1 MATIRDLPSAWRK
14 DLLPAHFDGRVFHV
28 ESGSRESGR
37 RIVVHE
43 FPKKDTPYA
52 EDMGQKAISFTVRG
66 YCIMYPH
73 NEAGDITGVASLYQ
87 RDYRIARERLQE
99 RLETG
104 KAGVLQLPTFKPLMV
119 KCQRYRLS
127 EEDKSGGY
135 CVFDM
140 QFVEAGLQPF
150 TPKTDTAENLREQSN
165 ALKNQ
170 LLAMWAAQR
179 VARGVT
185 RRTLGVFNLPV
196 GEP

>member
-1 MATIRDLPSAWRK
+1 MATIRDLPSAWRQ
-14 DLLPAHFDGRVFHV
+14 DLLPAHFDGRLFHV

-37 RIVVHE
+37 RIVLHE

-52 EDMGQKAISFTVRG
+52 EDMGQKAISFAVRG
-66 YCIMYPH
+66 YCIVYPSD
-73 NEAGDITGVASLYQ
+73 EAGDITGVASLYQ

-104 KAGVLQLPTFKPLMV
+104 KAGVLQLPTFKPLTV
-119 KCQRYRLS
+119 KCQRYRMT

-150 TPKTDTAENLREQSN
+150 TPKTDTGENIREQSN

-179 VARGVT
+179 AANGITGQR
-185 RRTLGVFNLPV
+185 LGVFNIPV